1 MVQNKDSDNT
11 DNRGLASADEKT
23 KERVAKKGGEAPH
36 EKEVYKLQMKKQDNG
51 LLVKAAK
58 HHTKTIKINNNIQ
71 INIFLF

>member
-1 MVQNKDSDNT
+1 MVQNKDSANT

-36 EKEVYKLQMKKQDNG
+36 EKRSLQAVMKKQDNG

-58 HHTKTIKINNNIQ
+58 HLTKTIN
-71 INIFLF
+71 